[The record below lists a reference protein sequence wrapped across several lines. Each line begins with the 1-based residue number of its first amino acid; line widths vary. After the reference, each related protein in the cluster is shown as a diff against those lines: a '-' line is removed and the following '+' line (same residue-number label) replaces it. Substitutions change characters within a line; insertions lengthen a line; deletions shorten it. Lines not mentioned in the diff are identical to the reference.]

1 MKPTVIAGLLF
12 VTAALV
18 LYSLGAWG
26 AFRKKGASKKDLV
39 FLWAGLAGDLLGTLM
54 MSIQSTA
61 DVATKAAGT
70 YMATL
75 PLGTTTLILENNLKT
90 YLALAEVVLMLAAII
105 AAGMALMR
113 KNEKLALLVSR
124 LIFAPWAL
132 FVVVFVMGMKRG

>member
-1 MKPTVIAGLLF
+1 VKPTVIAGLLF

-26 AFRKKGASKKDLV
+26 AFRKKGASKRDLI

-61 DVATKAAGT
+61 DVAAKAAGT
-70 YMATL
+70 YMVTF
-75 PLGTTTLILENNLKT
+75 PMGDTTLILENNLKT
-90 YLALAEVVLMLAAII
+90 YLALAEVGLMLAVII

-113 KNEKLALLVSR
+113 KNDKLALLVSR
-124 LIFAPWAL
+124 AIFAPWAL
-132 FVVVFVMGMKRG
+132 FVVVYIMGMKRG